1 MLSPRVSRRI
11 DTSGIHLSFLSDSR
25 PESLAWTVIS
35 SAPPGTS
42 ILSSRRICE
51 SGTVGS
57 VLATSGEFGF
67 GPWALPVAIGING
80 ATTSRNAKT
89 LALTCQCLRLWI
101 LILRHRTLN
110 KIWQLGSLCC
120 IPETAGLTDTQ
131 IPRPHKHL
139 VQYLCPRGRKVNIH
153 HHNRSWTDFM
163 LSNVTGSSLQQS
175 GIRCPRYVAT
185 LPFFTDE
192 CKHRFVSA

>member
-42 ILSSRRICE
+42 IRSRRKIDE
-51 SGTVGS
+51 SGTLGS
-57 VLATSGEFGF
+57 LAAPAVTSGDRF

-80 ATTSRNAKT
+80 ATTSRNANK
-89 LALTCQCLRLWI
+89 LALSCQCLRLWT

-120 IPETAGLTDTQ
+120 IPGNGRTHRHSNNLALTNS
-131 IPRPHKHL
+131 
-139 VQYLCPRGRKVNIH
+139 VQTLCP
-153 HHNRSWTDFM
+153 
-163 LSNVTGSSLQQS
+163 
-175 GIRCPRYVAT
+175 
-185 LPFFTDE
+185 
-192 CKHRFVSA
+192 